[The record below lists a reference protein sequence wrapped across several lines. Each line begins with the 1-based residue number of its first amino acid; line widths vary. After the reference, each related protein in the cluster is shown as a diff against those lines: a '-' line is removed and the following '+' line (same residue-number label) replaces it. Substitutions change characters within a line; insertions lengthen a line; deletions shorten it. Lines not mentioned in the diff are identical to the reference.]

1 MPPDYL
7 LTAVRLQ
14 PFQPFRLQLTD
25 GRAFDIRHPDQM
37 IVGRRS
43 AVIGL
48 PADANDPYL
57 DRRITVDLIH
67 VVSQEPLQ
75 ISSSSNGPA

>member
-1 MPPDYL
+1 MPPDDL
-7 LTAVRLQ
+7 LTAVRSQ
-14 PFQPFRLQLTD
+14 PFHPFRVRLTD
-25 GRAFDIRHPDQM
+25 GRKFDIRHPDQM

-43 AVIGL
+43 AVIGQ

-67 VVSQEPLQ
+67 VVSREPLP
-75 ISSSSNGPA
+75 ISSSANGTA